1 MPTPRRPVAS
11 PLADTVTVG
20 DTPGAPN
27 GTLAPSAGRT
37 TIIRADPRRE
47 YVAGGVGGSSAW
59 YQNIARALP
68 WAIDDLT
75 SDFGDDLY
83 ERMLLDP
90 QVASATTIL
99 KASVIEDGVV
109 LAPTVEDADDPGYAL
124 ATMIADAA
132 EAMFDELETPL
143 DDVLWNLLDAAPLG
157 NRIAEEV
164 YDYTS
169 GPDGATLLNLVALRV
184 KPRQSLAFLVDA
196 YNRLLGFLARIPG
209 QGSPL
214 MQGYVDDPALVP
226 NLLPRQKF
234 ALLTWRPVNGDPRG
248 TSMLRAA
255 YTPWNLKRQ
264 AWQEH
269 LKYLAQFAS
278 PSLVGYT
285 APDAQALPPTDALG
299 NPTGGA
305 LVTPEQALLDA
316 LTTFKNGSA
325 LALPYGSKLDAL
337 HVPGDGAAFLHA
349 FDMYDRQITKAI
361 LGQTLASEEG
371 KYQARAA
378 ALVHQD
384 ILDTLVRQ
392 AKLSVAR
399 MIHHDL
405 LVPWVRYNWGADAVA
420 YTPKV
425 TLGVVEATDMPNLMR
440 SIAQLQASGYLAPSQ
455 RPNIDLLLNL
465 PQRTPDEV
473 EQESARAAA
482 PPIMPPAPPAV
493 LPASGADEPQDTT
506 PQEAA

>member
-1 MPTPRRPVAS
+1 MAPRSPAPPTS
-11 PLADTVTVG
+11 TLLTETVVVG

-27 GTLAPSAGRT
+27 GSLAPTAGRAT
-37 TIIRADPRRE
+37 VLRADPRRE

-68 WAIDDLT
+68 WAIDDIT

-90 QVASATTIL
+90 QVSSAVTIL
-99 KASVIEDGVV
+99 KASVIEDGVA
-109 LAPTVEDADDPGYAL
+109 LAPAVEDEDDPGYAL
-124 ATMIADAA
+124 AATIADAA
-132 EAMFDELETPL
+132 ERMFADLQTPL
-143 DDVLWNLLDAAPLG
+143 DDVLWNLLDAVALG
-157 NRIAEEV
+157 NRVAEEV
-164 YDYTS
+164 YDYVT
-169 GPDGATLLNLVALRV
+169 GPDGATRLDLVALRV
-184 KPRQSLAFLVDA
+184 KPRQAVAFLVDA
-196 YNRLLGFLARIPG
+196 YNRVLGLLARIPG

-226 NLLPRQKF
+226 NLLPREKF
-234 ALLTWRPVNGDPRG
+234 TLLAWRPRDGDPRG
-248 TSMLRAA
+248 TSVLRAA

-269 LKYLAQFAS
+269 LRYLAQFAA
-278 PSLVGYT
+278 PSLIGYT
-285 APDAQALPPTDALG
+285 APDATALPPTDALG
-299 NPTGGA
+299 NPTGGP

-325 LALPYGSKLDAL
+325 LALPSGSKVDAL
-337 HVPGDGAAFLHA
+337 HVPGDGAAFMRA
-349 FDMYDRQITKAI
+349 FEMYDRQITKAI

-371 KYQARAA
+371 RHQARAA

-399 MIHHDL
+399 MIRRDL
-405 LVPWVRYNWGADAVA
+405 LAPWIRYNWGAAATVYA
-420 YTPKV
+420 PKV
-425 TLGVVEATDMPNLMR
+425 TLGVVEAADMPNLMR
-440 SIAQLQASGYLAPSQ
+440 SVAQLQASGYLAPSQ
-455 RPNIDLLLNL
+455 RPSIDLLLNL
-465 PQRTPDEV
+465 PQRTADEV
-473 EQESARAAA
+473 AQESARAASA
-482 PPIMPPAPPAV
+482 PATPAPV
-493 LPASGADEPQDTT
+493 GAGDPLA